1 MRMIMSPRLLN
12 IPRKKNFVDVFLF
25 CTYQLF
31 IELAVIA
38 TECLQAAKPDV
49 WDLIIMIVIIMIV
62 IIMIVII
69 MIVSMIISTE
79 IIIIPFLVMK
89 F

>member
-12 IPRKKNFVDVFLF
+12 ILKKKNFVDVFNFVQTRCFSF
-25 CTYQLF
+25 CSYQLF

-49 WDLIIMIVIIMIV
+49 RDL

-69 MIVSMIISTE
+69 MIVSMIISTGS
-79 IIIIPFLVMK
+79 IIIPFLVMK